1 MNIPRYRLKKVLP
14 VVASMLTALAFA
26 TSPISAQAQS
36 QASAP
41 YLSVPRLAPAASS
54 VAPIAPG
61 VKPPQR
67 LLTPEEKRD
76 SNAQPDDLKVD
87 RAVAPQLTIPFGKT
101 PPSPAKG
108 DARAA
113 RRSPAASAV
122 GVDDGV
128 ARCEAEADDATR
140 AICRDNH
147 AKAAKRTTPI

>member
-1 MNIPRYRLKKVLP
+1 MKPALNPLTSM
-14 VVASMLTALAFA
+14 VAALALMAPPMF
-26 TSPISAQAQS
+26 AQAQS

-41 YLSVPRLAPAASS
+41 YLSAPKLAPAASS

-61 VKPPQR
+61 ARPPPR

-87 RAVAPQLTIPFGKT
+87 RAVTPQLTIPFGKT
-101 PPSPAKG
+101 PPGSAKS

-122 GVDDGV
+122 GVDDSA
-128 ARCEAEADDATR
+128 ARCEAEADDASR
-140 AICRDNH
+140 AICRDNR
-147 AKAAKRTTPI
+147 AKAAKRATPI